1 MIKKKVYAE
10 TTNFLILW
18 WICMFLIKRR
28 IDKIIKHNLP
38 ELKITFGSTLNKNPC
53 DASFAID
60 DLIVYIKWK
69 KIF

>member
-1 MIKKKVYAE
+1 
-10 TTNFLILW
+10 
-18 WICMFLIKRR
+18 MFLIKRR

-60 DLIVYIKWK
+60 DLIVYIK
-69 KIF
+69 